1 MDSKNKGAI
10 MQRHSRVLILS
21 LIGVAVIVVIAG
33 ILLYQRQMYWRELTA
48 RAELRSICVALGNCP
63 PDLFDTYQSVVIQC
77 SADNPDSIRRVEQC
91 LRDEGVPLPS

>member
-1 MDSKNKGAI
+1 
-10 MQRHSRVLILS
+10 MQKQPRVLILI
-21 LIGVAVIVVIAG
+21 LAGVAVIVVITAV
-33 ILLYQRQMYWRELTA
+33 LLYQRQMYWRELTA